1 MTIYAIG
8 LGLDADSRSITTDP
22 IVVQLLDAR
31 RVSFARKRRGLEFH
45 VVSAGTQWRSM
56 YTQE

>member
-1 MTIYAIG
+1 MIVYAIG

-45 VVSAGTQWRSM
+45 VVSAGTQ
-56 YTQE
+56 